1 MRAGRRHHRAQGSGG
16 HDEREQAE
24 RHVKAAEQ
32 SGRGEDAGWPGKAA
46 LAALQAVAPDS
57 WGSRPII
64 SGEPLRDDGQCTTTI
79 ANEAP

>member
-32 SGRGEDAGWPGKAA
+32 SGRGEDRWLAGQGGVGRPSGCRARFVG
-46 LAALQAVAPDS
+46 LAADHFRRTVA
-57 WGSRPII
+57 G
-64 SGEPLRDDGQCTTTI
+64 
-79 ANEAP
+79 